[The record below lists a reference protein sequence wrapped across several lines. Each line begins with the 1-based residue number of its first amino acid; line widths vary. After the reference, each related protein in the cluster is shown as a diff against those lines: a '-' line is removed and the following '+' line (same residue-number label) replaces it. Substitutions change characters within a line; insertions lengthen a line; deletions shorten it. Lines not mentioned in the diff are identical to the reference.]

1 MPPQRQCRRLT
12 TEELARALGML
23 ECGSSQ
29 RRVASVFG
37 VSQSVISR
45 AGIASRRMAQLPSA
59 MLVVDNEQPRQER
72 INFLSCRPDV
82 IPRLYEMS

>member
-12 TEELARALGML
+12 TEELARAMGML

-37 VSQSVISR
+37 LSQSVISR
-45 AGIASRRMAQLPSA
+45 AWNRFQTYGSA
-59 MLVVDNEQPRQER
+59 TQVDIELPRQKR
-72 INFLSCRPDV
+72 IDFL
-82 IPRLYEMS
+82 